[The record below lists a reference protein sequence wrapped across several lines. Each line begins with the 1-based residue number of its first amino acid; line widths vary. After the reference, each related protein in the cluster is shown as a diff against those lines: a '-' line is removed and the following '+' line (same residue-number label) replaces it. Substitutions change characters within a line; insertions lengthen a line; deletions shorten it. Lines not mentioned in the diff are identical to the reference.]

1 VNSPERPA
9 RRRTGVR
16 RTAVTL
22 AATLVLAAC
31 GGGGGGAATDTL
43 SIGYSFATE
52 TFDPVYAIAGAQG
65 SAHIDALYG
74 SLLERDADQELTG
87 GLAEAWEWTDP
98 TTLVLQIR
106 EGVTFTDGEVFD
118 AEAVKTYFDYFR
130 EAPNAP
136 YGRLDAVE
144 EVVVEAPHTVR
155 LDLSRPDPT
164 LLHSL
169 VGHAGSVPS
178 PRAIEAGDLEINPVG
193 AGPYTLDESRTT
205 LDSVYTYRKNPDYWN
220 AEAFEFD
227 TLELRIYTDA
237 NAMYNALVSGQAD
250 VGYGDVSNVAAA
262 EGTDLAIHSQPHNAN
277 GIQIFD
283 LAGEEFPQLADVRV
297 RQAMQMAVDRQ
308 AIIDTT
314 FQGRGT
320 PSVLTFTPGSGPGYD
335 ESLLDRWPYDP
346 DEARRLLAEAGQ
358 ADGFAFE
365 VVTLPKDQPMA
376 EAVAGYL
383 SAVGITM
390 NLVVRP
396 PGETANTDIGAYAAA
411 AAARG
416 LSDGY
421 ATPALLYLGPVKA
434 SNQRGYEVPE
444 IRELYDAMLLAEGEE
459 QDQLMRDIARV
470 SVEGAYSIQVGYVDS
485 MTYYDPA
492 VLDGVHVLPSHGGP
506 YLLGG
511 LRRADAP

>member
-1 VNSPERPA
+1 MNTPA
-9 RRRTGVR
+9 RRRTGAR
-16 RTAVTL
+16 RIAVAL
-22 AATLVLAAC
+22 AAILTLTAC
-31 GGGGGGAATDTL
+31 GGGGGGPTDTL

-74 SLLERDADQELTG
+74 SLLERDAEQELTG
-87 GLAEAWEWTDP
+87 GMAESWEWTDP
-98 TTLVLQIR
+98 TTLVLRIR
-106 EGVTFTDGEVFD
+106 EGVSFTDGEVFD
-118 AEAVKTYFDYFR
+118 AAAVKTYFDYFR

-144 EVVVEAPHTVR
+144 EVVVEDPYTVR
-155 LDLSRPDPT
+155 LDLSSPDPT
-164 LLHSL
+164 LLNSL

-178 PRAIEAGDLEINPVG
+178 PRAIAAGDLEINPVG
-193 AGPYTLDESRTT
+193 AGPYTLDQSRTT
-205 LDSVYTYRKNPDYWN
+205 PDSVYTYTKNPGYWN
-220 AEAFEFD
+220 AEAFEFE

-250 VGYGDVSNVAAA
+250 VGYGDASNVAAA
-262 EGTDLAIHSQPHNAN
+262 EGTDLGIHSQPHNAN

-297 RQAMQMAVDRQ
+297 RRAMQMAVDRQ

-320 PSVLTFTPGSGPGYD
+320 PSVLTFTPGTGPGYD

-358 ADGFAFE
+358 AGGFAFE
-365 VVTLPKDQPMA
+365 AVTLAKDQPMA

-383 SAVGITM
+383 SQVGITM

-421 ATPALLYLGPVKA
+421 STPELLYLGPVKA

-444 IRELYDAMLLAEGEE
+444 IRELYDAMLTAQGEQ
-459 QDQLMRDIARV
+459 QDQLMRDIARA

-485 MTYYDPA
+485 MTYYDPE
-492 VLDGVHVLPSHGGP
+492 VVRGVHVLPGHGGP
-506 YLLGG
+506 YLLDG
-511 LRRADAP
+511 LRRADVT